1 MTTLLLIRH
10 GETGAVGNLLAGSM
24 PGWHLNPRG
33 RQQVERLAGSLASR
47 ALKAV
52 YTSPLER
59 AVETARAIAR
69 CHGVEPKA
77 VKEIGE
83 LDVGEWQGKTFE
95 ELAARPDWKA
105 YNALRSAVRPPGG
118 EWMIDC
124 QARMVK
130 EAERLVRRHPEGTVA
145 VVSHADPI
153 RGLLAYYLGIPMDLM
168 LRFELGTAS
177 VSAVQMSDGVPRV
190 LCLNRTEEV
199 PE

>member
-1 MTTLLLIRH
+1 
-10 GETGAVGNLLAGSM
+10 
-24 PGWHLNPRG
+24 
-33 RQQVERLAGSLASR
+33 
-47 ALKAV
+47 
-52 YTSPLER
+52 
-59 AVETARAIAR
+59 
-69 CHGVEPKA
+69 

-95 ELAARPDWKA
+95 ELAVSPEWKA

-177 VSAVQMSDGVPRV
+177 VSAVQMSDGGPRV